1 MVPCAGP
8 VFEEL
13 HTFLRVFISLG
24 AKPRCNSSKSSSTMV
39 KSNRLVGGR
48 LLPLLR
54 ERLVEELA
62 ILRRLTA
69 CTFSVWAS
77 TKNEHRC
84 QLIMKV
90 FVYVPSDNQVLRGS
104 KRC

>member
-13 HTFLRVFISLG
+13 HAFLCVSVHFLG
-24 AKPRCNSSKSSSTMV
+24 AKPHCNSSKLSSNMV

-54 ERLVEELA
+54 ECLVEDLA

-69 CTFSVWAS
+69 
-77 TKNEHRC
+77 
-84 QLIMKV
+84 
-90 FVYVPSDNQVLRGS
+90 
-104 KRC
+104 